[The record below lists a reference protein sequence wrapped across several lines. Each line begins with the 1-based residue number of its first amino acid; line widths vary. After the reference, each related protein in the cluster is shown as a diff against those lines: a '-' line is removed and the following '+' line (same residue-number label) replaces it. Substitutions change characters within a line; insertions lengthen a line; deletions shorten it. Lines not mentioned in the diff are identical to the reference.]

1 MSKTVLIVED
11 SGSFRMVVK
20 IGLERA
26 GYQVIEAANGEQA
39 CAQLDGRA
47 IHLVICDLNMP
58 VMDGLTFVRHM
69 RTTTY
74 SFTPVIMLTTEAL
87 ETKKAEGL
95 ELGIRAWVT
104 KPFQPSQLIDAV
116 QKVCPH

>member
-26 GYQVIEAANGEQA
+26 GYQVIEAADGEQA
-39 CAQLDGRA
+39 CALLDGQA

-58 VMDGLTFVRHM
+58 VMDGLTFVRYM
-69 RTTTY
+69 RTTAY
-74 SFTPVIMLTTEAL
+74 EFTPVIMLEA
-87 ETKKAEGL
+87 KKAEGL
-95 ELGIRAWVT
+95 EIGIRAWVT

>member
-26 GYQVIEAANGEQA
+26 GYQVIEAADGEQA
-39 CAQLDGRA
+39 CALLDGQA

-58 VMDGLTFVRHM
+58 VMDGLTFVRYM
-69 RTTTY
+69 RTTAY
-74 SFTPVIMLTTEAL
+74 EFTPVIMLTTESQ
-87 ETKKAEGL
+87 EQKKAESGRIGDWHPC
-95 ELGIRAWVT
+95 LGHQTISA
-104 KPFQPSQLIDAV
+104 LAV
-116 QKVCPH
+116 D